1 MPHPPHPRPQDGPR
15 NESVLLASASPRRQE
30 LLRAAGIRFKAIASN
45 IPELMQAGETGE
57 QFVRRMAVAKAEQ
70 VVATAEQVAAGRPGE
85 APLIVAA
92 DTVVLVNKPLVNKPL
107 LDQPPVNQTLV
118 NETVLGKPDSASSA
132 ASMLRLLSGR
142 THVVLTGL
150 CVLEPSSGRRW
161 VEAVRTQVRFGP
173 LTEEEIQQYVATGE
187 PLDKAGAYA
196 IQGLASKFVEWIEGC
211 YFNVV
216 GLPVPTLYRLLKQ
229 VHACPSGEGTGHERP
244 S

>member
-1 MPHPPHPRPQDGPR
+1 MPDPPHPRPQEGPR

-30 LLRAAGIRFKAIASN
+30 LLRAAGIGFEAIASN
-45 IPELMQAGETGE
+45 IPELIQAGETGE

-70 VVATAEQVAAGRPGE
+70 VAAGRPGE
-85 APLIVAA
+85 TRPIVAA
-92 DTVVLVNKPLVNKPL
+92 DTVVLVNEPV
-107 LDQPPVNQTLV
+107 VNQTLV
-118 NETVLGKPDSASSA
+118 GQPLVNQTVLGKPDSASSA

-150 CVLEPSSGRRW
+150 CVLEAPSGRRW
-161 VEAVRTQVRFGP
+161 VETVRTQVRFGP
-173 LTEEEIQQYVATGE
+173 LTEEEIRQYVATGE

-229 VHACPSGEGTGHERP
+229 AWAR
-244 S
+244 

>member
-1 MPHPPHPRPQDGPR
+1 MPDLSHHRPQEEHG
-15 NESVLLASASPRRQE
+15 NESVLLASASPRRQD
-30 LLRAAGIRFKAIASN
+30 LLQAAGIRFEAVASN
-45 IPELMQAGETGE
+45 IPEVMQPGEGAE
-57 QFVRRMAVAKAEQ
+57 QFVCRMAVAKAEQ
-70 VVATAEQVAAGRPGE
+70 VAADRGGE
-85 APLIVAA
+85 ARLIVAA
-92 DTVVLVNKPLVNKPL
+92 DTVVV
-107 LDQPPVNQTLV
+107 VNQ
-118 NETVLGKPDSASSA
+118 TVLGKPDSASSA

-150 CVLEPSSGRRW
+150 CVLEAGGGRRW

-173 LTEEEIQQYVATGE
+173 LTEAEISQYVATGE

-216 GLPVPTLYRLLKQ
+216 GLPVPTLYRMLKQ
-229 VHACPSGEGTGHERP
+229 ARP

>member
-1 MPHPPHPRPQDGPR
+1 MPGPPHPRPQEGPR

-30 LLRAAGIRFKAIASN
+30 LLRAAGISFEAIASN
-45 IPELMQAGETGE
+45 IPELIQPGETGE

-70 VVATAEQVAAGRPGE
+70 VAADRPGE
-85 APLIVAA
+85 TRLIVAA
-92 DTVVLVNKPLVNKPL
+92 DTVVLVN
-107 LDQPPVNQTLV
+107 Q
-118 NETVLGKPDSASSA
+118 TVLGKPDSASGA

-150 CVLEPSSGRRW
+150 CVLEAPIGRRW
-161 VEAVRTQVRFGP
+161 VETVRTQVRFGP
-173 LTEEEIQQYVATGE
+173 LTEEEIRQYVATGE
-187 PLDKAGAYA
+187 PLDKAGSYA

-229 VHACPSGEGTGHERP
+229 AHACPSGEGAGHDRSP
-244 S
+244 